1 MSNGAQQEIVKVPR
15 VIVLDLSVT
24 GSAIQL
30 PAVLTVP
37 SDADFEWWFL
47 AAFRTDARLKVLIKE
62 TGVGSR
68 DIIQTGITPQTAG
81 FNGILID
88 NLAGLVASNGAFP
101 IAVPYVMPANRTY
114 QHLFTDTST
123 ATNVVQLAYHGFA
136 LLSVPAGS
144 SSGS

>member
-1 MSNGAQQEIVKVPR
+1 MSDGTQQQIVKVPR
-15 VIVLDLSVT
+15 VLVVDLVVT
-24 GSAIQL
+24 ASAVQL
-30 PAVLTVP
+30 PVVLTVP

-47 AAFRTDARLKVLIKE
+47 ACFRTSASLKALIKE

-68 DIIQTGITPQTAG
+68 DIIQSGITPQTAQ
-81 FNGILID
+81 FNGIYID

-114 QHLFTDTST
+114 QHLFTDLSGQQNT
-123 ATNVVQLAYHGFA
+123 VQLVYHGFA
-136 LLSVPAGS
+136 LLQVPQG